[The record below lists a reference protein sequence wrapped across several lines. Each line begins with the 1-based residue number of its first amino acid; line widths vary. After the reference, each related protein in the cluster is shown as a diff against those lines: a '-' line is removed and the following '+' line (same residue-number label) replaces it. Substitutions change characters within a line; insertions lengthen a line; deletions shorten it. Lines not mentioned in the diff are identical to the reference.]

1 MVKCQRDFTM
11 VQWPIGRERKQNP
24 QPESWLAACG
34 NKWPLWRQWEDKMKK
49 KMLSLLLCGCLAASV
64 LAGCGKASEEEV
76 VTNTDAEDAAEEAA
90 ADAEDTEEAA
100 DAAEDTAEAASDME
114 YVLEKG
120 TLLVGITNFE
130 PMDYMDE
137 NGEWIGF
144 DADLANAF
152 AESLGIEAEFVEIEW
167 DSKIMELDSSAIDC
181 VWNGMTLTDEVT
193 SSMECTDAYLHNAQV
208 VVVPADVA
216 EDYQDVESLSG
227 LTFAVEAGS
236 AGEAEVSALG
246 LDYIPVS
253 AQSDALLEVASG
265 TSDAAVIDLLMAAA
279 MIGEG
284 TGYDNLTYTVSLN
297 NEEYGVGFRKGSDLT
312 AALNDFF
319 AAAYEDGT
327 MQETAEKYGVQA
339 ALIGADAAAAEE

>member
-1 MVKCQRDFTM
+1 
-11 VQWPIGRERKQNP
+11 
-24 QPESWLAACG
+24 
-34 NKWPLWRQWEDKMKK
+34 MKK
-49 KMLSLLLCGCLAASV
+49 RMLSLLLCGCLAVSM
-64 LAGCGKASEEEV
+64 LAGCGNSSGEEA
-76 VTNTDAEDAAEEAA
+76 VTNTDAEDAAEDAA
-90 ADAEDTEEAA
+90 AEAEDAEEA
-100 DAAEDTAEAASDME
+100 DASDETAEAASDME
-114 YVLEKG
+114 YVLGKG
-120 TLLVGITNFE
+120 TLIVGITNFE

-327 MQETAEKYGVQA
+327 MQATAEKYGVQA
-339 ALIGADAAAAEE
+339 ALVGADAAADTAEE